1 MQTLDG
7 SNGLPPTPRIELS
20 AASQSAYA
28 TIGMLAFCKMV
39 GVVGMSP
46 VEVAPQPAN
55 VEAPVGIELATGRPT
70 AVTVA
75 VNTRGV
81 ARRN

>member
-1 MQTLDG
+1 M
-7 SNGLPPTPRIELS
+7 S
-20 AASQSAYA
+20 AASQSAYG
-28 TIGMLAFCKMV
+28 TIGRLAFCKMV
-39 GVVGMSP
+39 GVVGMRP

-55 VEAPVGIELATGRPT
+55 VEAPLGIELTTGRLT